1 METQILQAVL
11 QESPIQR
18 VVIILLEALSLKSL
32 EMLIHEG
39 SRIKAFP
46 SSSHPINNDF
56 SPAASEALELAVTLW
71 ESYLKVHQVIQL
83 DFSLVLHLL
92 NIMGQFRVTV
102 AFVYL
107 MMDLVSLSPLWL
119 YFSITFLDFESSKIV
134 IGFKSKM
141 LLC

>member
-1 METQILQAVL
+1 METQNFQAVL

-18 VVIILLEALSLKSL
+18 LVIILLEALSLKSL

-39 SRIKAFP
+39 SKIKAFP
-46 SSSHPINNDF
+46 SSSHPVNNDF
-56 SPAASEALELAVTLW
+56 SPATSEALELAVTLW

-83 DFSLVLHLL
+83 DISLVLHLL
-92 NIMGQFRVTV
+92 NIMGQFRVIV
-102 AFVYL
+102 ACVYL

-119 YFSITFLDFESSKIV
+119 YLSITFLDFERSKIV